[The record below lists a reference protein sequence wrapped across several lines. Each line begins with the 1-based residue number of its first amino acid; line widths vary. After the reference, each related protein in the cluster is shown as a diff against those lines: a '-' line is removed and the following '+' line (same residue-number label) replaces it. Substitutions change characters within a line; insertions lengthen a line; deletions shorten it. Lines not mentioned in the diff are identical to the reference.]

1 MKLKIE
7 DLLNISFTFRN
18 LTKLYLY
25 TNLINERDKI
35 SSSLLEEKFEDY
47 FKKLEYF
54 CVDNNKINSIS
65 KLLKM
70 LYAKS
75 IQFLNVNQNN
85 IEDIYEDDDDFE
97 IIKSLEKNIKGLYLD
112 FNLIT
117 NVKVLRKLDN
127 FKNIID
133 LNLIQN
139 PVFSKI
145 GIEKSKILI
154 VGRLPKLENLNNTFI
169 NKQARRDCE
178 ISYLKYCVDDYFK
191 SFNLRPQDFNNEK
204 FEKFI
209 SENHQQFFILKKKY
223 YDPIEEILEIKMNA
237 KTNNIKSNSVEIKI
251 QSSERE
257 IVKKFP
263 KNLSLSNLKNVILKL
278 LKINYDFQF
287 ILISRDEENFISD
300 ESKTLEYLE
309 VVDGDILKIKV
320 I

>member
-1 MKLKIE
+1 MNKMKLKIE

-70 LYAKS
+70 MYAKS

-133 LNLIQN
+133 CG
-139 PVFSKI
+139 KA
-145 GIEKSKILI
+145 
-154 VGRLPKLENLNNTFI
+154 T
-169 NKQARRDCE
+169 
-178 ISYLKYCVDDYFK
+178 
-191 SFNLRPQDFNNEK
+191 
-204 FEKFI
+204 
-209 SENHQQFFILKKKY
+209 
-223 YDPIEEILEIKMNA
+223 
-237 KTNNIKSNSVEIKI
+237 
-251 QSSERE
+251 
-257 IVKKFP
+257 
-263 KNLSLSNLKNVILKL
+263 
-278 LKINYDFQF
+278 
-287 ILISRDEENFISD
+287 
-300 ESKTLEYLE
+300 
-309 VVDGDILKIKV
+309 
-320 I
+320 